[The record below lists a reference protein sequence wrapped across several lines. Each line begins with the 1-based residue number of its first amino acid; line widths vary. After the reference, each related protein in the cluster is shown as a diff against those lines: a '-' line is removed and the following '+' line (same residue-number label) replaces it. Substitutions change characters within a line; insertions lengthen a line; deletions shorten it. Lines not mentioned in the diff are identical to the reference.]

1 MIGDSVK
8 KSVLTVLCALVVNML
23 FASAAVLALTNSAF
37 ALTIPKPK
45 NP

>member
-1 MIGDSVK
+1 MIGGSVK

-23 FASAAVLALTNSAF
+23 FAAADLALANSAF
-37 ALTIPKPK
+37 ALTIPKPN